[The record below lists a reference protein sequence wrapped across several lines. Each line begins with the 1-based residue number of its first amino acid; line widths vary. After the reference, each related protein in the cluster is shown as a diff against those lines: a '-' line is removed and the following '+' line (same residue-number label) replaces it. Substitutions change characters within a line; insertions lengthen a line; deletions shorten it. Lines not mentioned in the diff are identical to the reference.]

1 MAAERW
7 GGGRTDGGAVF
18 KMGMNKRDNVI
29 ELDDSRGGGIWKI
42 KPKMRWDLQ
51 QIEDMWG
58 AQERLDDSR
67 TPR

>member
-29 ELDDSRGGGIWKI
+29 ELDVVEGEESGR
-42 KPKMRWDLQ
+42 
-51 QIEDMWG
+51 
-58 AQERLDDSR
+58 
-67 TPR
+67 